1 MNTQEIGLL
10 GQKQASG
17 KLEPVTP
24 RCISVRTPKLRHHKP
39 TGQGYVV
46 LNGKYIFFGPYG
58 DPDVIEQ
65 YHRTI
70 AEWVANGRQPQK
82 TPEDITINEL
92 LARFWVYAEGYY
104 HDAEGNPTTEIGN
117 LRVSLRHM
125 CDIYGNTKAIEFG
138 PRALKTVRQRMVDN
152 GLCRNNINKC
162 ISRIKTL
169 FKWATAEELLPG
181 AVYHALVTVP
191 GLKKGR
197 NGVRES
203 DPVKPAPQEHVDA
216 IEPYVSRQVW
226 AMVQLQLLT
235 AARSGEIVKMRPC
248 DIDCSG
254 GIWFYRPTEHKT
266 AHHGHERKIFIG
278 PKAQEILRPFM
289 LRPAE
294 AYCFSPAEAE
304 AERRLEMHKNRK
316 TYLSCGNVPGS
327 NCKANPRRTKGNVY
341 AVTAYR
347 RAIERAIEAAFPPPE
362 HLAQQ
367 PGESKAM
374 WQNRLT
380 KKQKAELKE
389 WYKKFHWHPHQLR
402 HNAATSIRKEFG
414 LDTARVILGHRS
426 AAITE
431 VYAELDQQKA
441 LEAIVRVG

>member
-1 MNTQEIGLL
+1 MNTEKTAFSEPI
-10 GQKQASG
+10 QASA
-17 KLEPVTP
+17 KPEPVTS
-24 RCISVRTPKLRHHKP
+24 RRVSVRPPKLRHHKP

-58 DPDVIEQ
+58 DPEVTEQ

-70 AEWVANGRQPQK
+70 AEWIANGRQQQK
-82 TPEDITINEL
+82 TPEEITISEL

-104 HDAEGNPTTEIGN
+104 QDAAGNPTTEIGN

-138 PRALKTVRQRMVDN
+138 PRALKTVRQRMVDK

-169 FKWATAEELLPG
+169 FKWATAEEILPG
-181 AVYHALVTVP
+181 AVYHALITVP

-197 NGVRES
+197 NGVREAE
-203 DPVKPAPQEHVDA
+203 PVTPVPQEYVDA

-248 DIDCSG
+248 EIDQSG
-254 GIWFYRPTEHKT
+254 AIWFYCPAAHKT
-266 AHHGHERKIFIG
+266 AHHGHQRKIYIG
-278 PKAQEILRPFM
+278 PKAQDVLRPFL
-289 LRPAE
+289 LRPE
-294 AYCFSPAEAE
+294 AVYCFSPAEAE
-304 AERRLEMHKNRK
+304 AERRLEMHRNRK
-316 TYLSCGNVPGS
+316 TPLSYGNFPGT
-327 NCKANPRRTKGNVY
+327 NCKHNPMRAKGNVY
-341 AVTAYR
+341 TVTAYR
-347 RAIERAIEAAFPPPE
+347 RAIERAVEAAFPPPE
-362 HLAQQ
+362 HLSQQ
-367 PGESKAM
+367 PGESKSH
-374 WQNRLT
+374 WKQRLT
-380 KKQKAELKE
+380 KKQREELKA
-389 WYKKFHWHPHQLR
+389 WYKQYHWHPHQLR
-402 HNAATSIRKEFG
+402 HNAATFLRKEFG
-414 LDTARVILGHRS
+414 LETARIILGHRS

-441 LEAIVRVG
+441 MEAIVRVG